1 MINDE
6 YRGFKFSL
14 SKELVNDMQS
24 LYDIDVINEIKR
36 AISLY
41 HRGIRI
47 DIKPDPEIN
56 HVTIYTYKS

>member
-14 SKELVNDMQS
+14 SKELVDDMQS

-36 AISLY
+36 AIALY
-41 HRGIRI
+41 HHGIRI
-47 DIKPDPEIN
+47 DIRPDPDIN
-56 HVTIYTYKS
+56 HVTIHTYKS